1 MCASENCILQKKIQL
16 FPASFKLHT
25 SYNSL
30 IEYPPEG
37 YNVLPPPAHSSS
49 RIISLLRRAPF
60 AREAYHLFLNI
71 FKSNIFFEKMTD
83 TKVPSNIALV
93 FAMSK
98 IYKGNLPYVLEIL
111 DNPFSIA
118 GYKYEF
124 FKRHKD
130 EIRRQLSSPLCKKI
144 ICTHNTC
151 LSYMKNNFPKEVAEK
166 CTLLRTGIKEQ
177 PLYLRSNKNKSVVK
191 LLFVGSITNSQDF
204 YSKGGLETVEL
215 FENVCQRR
223 NVRLTIRCKVPQ
235 EIADRIIK
243 NKKITLIEKEISRD
257 ELQKLYLDS
266 DIFLL
271 PGHHFHLMAML
282 EAMSYGLPIIVLDSY
297 AFSDY
302 VIDGYNGFLIKKS
315 QHIKG
320 YADPGYP
327 CNIRSKE
334 FLAEIKNID
343 GRVIDD
349 LCDKITLL
357 IDNKSLRERYGKN
370 SRKLISTRFSIK
382 LRNTKLKYIFDEAL
396 QTA

>member
-1 MCASENCILQKKIQL
+1 
-16 FPASFKLHT
+16 
-25 SYNSL
+25 
-30 IEYPPEG
+30 
-37 YNVLPPPAHSSS
+37 
-49 RIISLLRRAPF
+49 
-60 AREAYHLFLNI
+60 
-71 FKSNIFFEKMTD
+71 MTA

-98 IYKGNLPYVLEIL
+98 IYQGNLPYVIEIL

-130 EIRRQLSSPLCKKI
+130 EIKRQLSSPFCKKI
-144 ICTHNTC
+144 ICTHNPC
-151 LSYMKNNFPKEVAEK
+151 LNYMKNNFHKEISEK
-166 CTLLRTGIKEQ
+166 CILVRTGVKEQ
-177 PLYLRSNKNKSVVK
+177 PLYLRPKKDKSVVK

-215 FENVCQRR
+215 FENICQRR
-223 NVRLTIRCKVPQ
+223 NVNLTIRCKIPH

-282 EAMSYGLPIIVLDSY
+282 EAMSYGLPIIALDTY

-302 VIDGYNGFLIKKS
+302 VINNYNGFLIKKS
-315 QHIKG
+315 QRIKG
-320 YADPGYP
+320 YTDKSYP

-334 FLAEIKNID
+334 FLAEIKNVD
-343 GRVIDD
+343 RRVIDN
-349 LCDKITLL
+349 LCNKVILL

-396 QTA
+396 RTA